1 MARDPGQIEQE
12 IKGLRQEITGRV
24 DNLKERVGTDRQDA
38 IDEVKSLVSKTGVED
53 GMQERP
59 YVYLGGALAAGVVAG
74 LASGMVRVPMPSF
87 GGGVTSDGERQAKQQ
102 NGILASLIASAE
114 AVAFTEGKDAVKSW
128 LRSRNG
134 HETGPEPVPEADNS
148 ELGTSIPPPS
158 PVS

>member
-24 DNLKERVGTDRQDA
+24 DNLKARAGTDRQDA
-38 IDEVKSLVSKTGVED
+38 FDGVKSLVSTTGVEE

-74 LASGMVRVPMPSF
+74 LASGMVKLPAHKL
-87 GGGVTSDGERQAKQQ
+87 GGDGQTDGSLQQ
-102 NGILASLIASAE
+102 NGFLSSLIASAE
-114 AVAFTEGKDAVKSW
+114 AIALTEGKDALKSW
-128 LRSRNG
+128 LQSRNG
-134 HETGPEPVPEADNS
+134 HETGPDPVTEPDNN
-148 ELGTSIPPPS
+148 LGTSIPPPA